1 MYTLDIN
8 FLRDRPEYKQDEP
21 AKVSTKK
28 GPSPTKDLL
37 PLVGALL
44 FCLGIN
50 AAVMGIWWRATNE
63 NNGLTTVQAALDEEV
78 AKLNTQAS
86 AIKAINAET
95 DKVTAEY
102 KALAGVFDQ
111 IKPWS
116 AMLQDLSSRTPAGV
130 QIAKIEQI
138 DPSPSPV
145 AAAPPP
151 PPAATPAASPSPG
164 ASPSPAAT
172 PTPVAAPTP
181 VAERSRS
188 AEQGAKVIISG
199 IASSF
204 DQVNDFMLLI
214 QRSPFFLNT
223 DTRLVAATLKTNP
236 VQVQLRNQS
245 TAGITELPKLRPVV
259 EYKIETSLSPTVAS
273 ELLPE
278 LRSQQADGLAI
289 RIETLQEKGVL
300 ETPKGEQKGEVK
312 KP

>member
-151 PPAATPAASPSPG
+151 PPAAAPAASPSPG
-164 ASPSPAAT
+164 ASPSTAAS
-172 PTPVAAPTP
+172 PTPVAAPIPVTP
-181 VAERSRS
+181 
-188 AEQGAKVIISG
+188 EQGAKVIISG

-273 ELLPE
+273 ELFPE

>member
-1 MYTLDIN
+1 MYSLDIN

-21 AKVSTKK
+21 AKLSTKK
-28 GPSPTKDLL
+28 GSGSAKDQL
-37 PLVGALL
+37 PLIGAGL
-44 FCLGIN
+44 FALGIN
-50 AAVMGIWWRATNE
+50 VAIMGTWWWATNE
-63 NNGLTTVQAALDEEV
+63 NNSLTAVQTALDQEV

-86 AIKAINAET
+86 AVKAINSET

-102 KALAGVFDQ
+102 QALAGVFDQ

-130 QIAKIEQI
+130 KIAKIEQI

-145 AAAPPP
+145 AAPPP
-151 PPAATPAASPSPG
+151 PPPPTPAASPSPG
-164 ASPSPAAT
+164 GSPSPAASPT
-172 PTPVAAPTP
+172 PAAVVTPVAPPQA
-181 VAERSRS
+181 
-188 AEQGAKVIISG
+188 AKVVITG
-199 IASSF
+199 VASTF
-204 DQVNDFMLLI
+204 DQVNDFMLLV

-223 DTRLVAATLKTNP
+223 DTRLVAATLKDNP
-236 VQVQLRNQS
+236 AQVQVRNQS
-245 TAGITELPKLRPVV
+245 ALGTVEIPKLRQVV

-278 LRSQQADGLAI
+278 LRSKQADGLAI

-312 KP
+312 KL

>member
-1 MYTLDIN
+1 MYSLDIN
-8 FLRDRPEYKQDEP
+8 FLNDRPDYKP
-21 AKVSTKK
+21 VTAAKSSARRSS
-28 GPSPTKDLL
+28 GGAKDQL
-37 PLVGALL
+37 PLIGAGL
-44 FCLGIN
+44 FALGIN
-50 AAVMGIWWRATNE
+50 AAVMGAWWWATNQ
-63 NNGLTTVQAALDEEV
+63 NSSLTTEQANIEQEL

-116 AMLQDLSSRTPAGV
+116 AMLQDLSARTPAGV

-151 PPAATPAASPSPG
+151 PAATPAASPGASPAPG
-164 ASPSPAAT
+164 ASPSPAS

-181 VAERSRS
+181 VVPPQA
-188 AEQGAKVIISG
+188 AKVQISG
-199 IASSF
+199 IASTF
-204 DQVNDFMLLI
+204 AQVNDFMLLV

-223 DTRLVAATLKTNP
+223 DTKLVAATLKSNP
-236 VQVQLRNQS
+236 TQLQLRNPN
-245 TAGITELPKLRPVV
+245 AGAELPKLRPVV
-259 EYKIETSLSPTVAS
+259 EYKIETTLSPTGAS

-278 LRSQQADGLAI
+278 LRSKQADGLAI

-300 ETPKGEQKGEVK
+300 EPEKTEVK